1 MKFSEQGRTRVNS
14 KVAGLERTEKRIDR
28 ERQRERERES
38 EIRRVPLLENS
49 RRRE

>member
-14 KVAGLERTEKRIDR
+14 KVAGLERTGKRIDR
-28 ERQRERERES
+28 ERQRERES